1 MINEINDVQQKIE
14 LVCIENLVPQ
24 DHLLRLIDK
33 YIDFSFIRELTKD
46 LYCHDNG
53 RPAVDPIVLFKML
66 FIGYLFGI
74 RSERQL
80 VKDIEVN
87 VAYRWFLGFSLTDKI
102 PDHSTIS
109 QNRIRRYKN
118 TNIAQEIFDNIVLQ
132 AIDHGLV
139 RGNILY
145 SDSTHLKAN
154 ANKMKFEKQEVEV
167 SVKDYVEEL
176 DKAIEEDRISHGKKP
191 LKKKENIKEVKER
204 RVSTT
209 DPDSGYM
216 YRDNKPEGFFY
227 LDHRTVDSQNN
238 IIVDVHVTPGNV
250 NDVDPYLKRLDRIR
264 ERFKLDVKYVGL
276 DAGYYTNAICKG
288 IFDRNITPVIAYR
301 RGVYQKG
308 KYSKNK
314 YVYIEE
320 WDVYACPNDS
330 FLEYKTTTR
339 QGYKEYVCNKETCQS
354 CSHKESCLPDASEF
368 KTIRRHVWEE
378 YKERNTKFLKT
389 PKGKIIYKRR
399 KETIE
404 RSFADSKELHGL
416 RYSRYRGIAAV
427 SEQCLLTA
435 AVQNMKRIARVLASL
450 FFDKIY
456 GLIKINSIIKYN
468 YLEIV
473 L

>member
-1 MINEINDVQQKIE
+1 MINEINNVQQKIE

-191 LKKKENIKEVKER
+191 LKKKRK
-204 RVSTT
+204 
-209 DPDSGYM
+209 
-216 YRDNKPEGFFY
+216 
-227 LDHRTVDSQNN
+227 
-238 IIVDVHVTPGNV
+238 
-250 NDVDPYLKRLDRIR
+250 
-264 ERFKLDVKYVGL
+264 
-276 DAGYYTNAICKG
+276 
-288 IFDRNITPVIAYR
+288 
-301 RGVYQKG
+301 
-308 KYSKNK
+308 
-314 YVYIEE
+314 
-320 WDVYACPNDS
+320 
-330 FLEYKTTTR
+330 
-339 QGYKEYVCNKETCQS
+339 
-354 CSHKESCLPDASEF
+354 
-368 KTIRRHVWEE
+368 
-378 YKERNTKFLKT
+378 
-389 PKGKIIYKRR
+389 YKR
-399 KETIE
+399 
-404 RSFADSKELHGL
+404 S
-416 RYSRYRGIAAV
+416 
-427 SEQCLLTA
+427 
-435 AVQNMKRIARVLASL
+435 
-450 FFDKIY
+450 
-456 GLIKINSIIKYN
+456 
-468 YLEIV
+468 
-473 L
+473 